1 MRVLSKI
8 IYSIHVFSQI
18 VMKIVSACLV
28 GVNCRFDGK
37 NKLDG
42 HLLKVFKRGELLPVC
57 PEQLGGLPTPRVP
70 AKIIDGDGYG
80 VLDGKTTVINE
91 KNENVTENFV
101 RGATEVLKIA
111 KSLDIKEAIL
121 ESKSPSCG
129 SGKLYDEASGSS
141 IKGDGVLT
149 ALLKRNGIHVIPYE
163 VANDK
168 KQRSVS

>member
-1 MRVLSKI
+1 VLSKI

-37 NKLDG
+37 HKMDR

-57 PEQLGGLPTPRVP
+57 PEQLGGLPTPRAP

>member
-129 SGKLYDEASGSS
+129 SGKLYDEASGSF
-141 IKGDGVLT
+141 IKGDGVLA
-149 ALLKRNGIHVIPYE
+149 ALLKRNGIHVIPHE
-163 VANDK
+163 VANGK
-168 KQRSVS
+168 KQRSVG